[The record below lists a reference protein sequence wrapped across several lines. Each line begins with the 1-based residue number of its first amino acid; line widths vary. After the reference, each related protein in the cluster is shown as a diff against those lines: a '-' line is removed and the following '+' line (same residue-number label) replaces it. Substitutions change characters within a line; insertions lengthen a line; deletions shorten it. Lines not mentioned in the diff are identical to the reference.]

1 MRLIEKVAR
10 FKPGEMILVNLEQIA
25 AKTGI
30 EEEKLIELYITV
42 KNAAHKQKFVSTPYT
57 NRVLLLPQCLR
68 SRDCSAE
75 LGEYGFSCNRCGKC
89 NIQKILEETENL
101 GYRGAYILSGGRLV
115 EKIFQKLTPKA
126 CVGVGCVN
134 ELLLGSFVAE
144 KFDIVG
150 QAVKLKRDGCVNSD
164 VDWSIVMATLH
175 LISPTL

>member
-10 FKPGEMILVNLEQIA
+10 FKPGEMILVNLERIA

-68 SRDCSAE
+68 SKNCSAE
-75 LGEYGFSCNRCGKC
+75 LGAYGYSCSRCGKC
-89 NIQKILEETENL
+89 TIKKILEEAEDL
-101 GYRGAYILSGGRLV
+101 GYQGTYILSGGRLV
-115 EKIFQKLTPKA
+115 EKIFRKLMPKA
-126 CVGVGCVN
+126 CVGVGCIN

-144 KFDIVG
+144 KFNVVG

-164 VDWSIVMATLH
+164 VDWNSVRDTLH
-175 LISPTL
+175 LISPSL